1 MNASDSRPAHAS
13 TAERRTILDAIPAIA
28 WCKFADGSNE
38 FVNQRWQDYTGIP
51 ADEARGQGW
60 QAAVHP
66 EDFPKL
72 SEKWAEIVASGK
84 SGEFEGRLRRHD
96 GAFRWFLARF
106 EPVRDDTGEIVRW
119 YGTSTDIDALKQ
131 AEEKLRED
139 ERALRRIT
147 DTIPHRL
154 RPSPLCQAAHWPQI
168 WLSVRR
174 RSSRPRC
181 ARRTVSSAARPVL
194 RQSLVSPDR
203 PSNQR

>member
-1 MNASDSRPAHAS
+1 MNASDSRPAHAN
-13 TAERRTILDAIPAIA
+13 TAERRTILDVIPAIA
-28 WCKFADGSNE
+28 WCKLPDGSNE

-66 EDFPKL
+66 EDLPKL
-72 SEKWAEIVASGK
+72 SEKWAEIVGSGK

-96 GAFRWFLARF
+96 GAFRWVLARF
-106 EPVRDDTGEIVRW
+106 EPVRDDTGQIVRW

-147 DTIPHRL
+147 DTITQNIVVLDPDGVAFYANRATL
-154 RPSPLCQAAHWPQI
+154 DCMV
-168 WLSVRR
+168 LSLADVGISGICERVIH
-174 RSSRPRC
+174 S
-181 ARRTVSSAARPVL
+181 VDL
-194 RQSLVSPDR
+194 EHG
-203 PSNQR
+203 